1 MLPGI
6 FNKLHN
12 GFIVYHFS
20 TTFKEISFCT
30 QVLDLLWKENCIRGY
45 IKTND
50 GLIKVLLRYY
60 DGLPMCNRLIV
71 ISRPRDRLYMS
82 SLDLY
87 RLPKEFG
94 VVVLSTR
101 RGIMTSEEAVRKG
114 EGGEI
119 LAYVS

>member
-1 MLPGI
+1 
-6 FNKLHN
+6 
-12 GFIVYHFS
+12 
-20 TTFKEISFCT
+20 
-30 QVLDLLWKENCIRGY
+30 
-45 IKTND
+45 
-50 GLIKVLLRYY
+50 
-60 DGLPMCNRLIV
+60 MCNRLIV

-87 RLPKEFG
+87 RMPKEFG

-101 RGIMTSEEAVRKG
+101 RGIMTAEEAVRKG